1 MRFWPLLIAL
11 FPVVAVQAVITRRT
25 ALRLPD
31 AMGLRE
37 GTTGQ
42 GSPLRLL
49 VVGESTT
56 AGVGVKQSA
65 DALPAQLAGALSE
78 KTGRAVH
85 WRADGVT
92 GCRLADVHE
101 RLEHLD
107 RKVDL
112 VVIATGVNDTTG
124 LTPLKRWRAL
134 LRDTALLASQQGAQV
149 AVLALPPM
157 GYFTALP
164 QPLRHLMG
172 IRSGQLDQIARDT
185 ATATGHYQYIAW
197 QIPLSPVY
205 LAEDGYHPSAAGYR
219 AIAREAA
226 AAMFEQ
232 KLVCRGQ

>member
-1 MRFWPLLIAL
+1 MRFWLLFALL
-11 FPVVAVQAVITRRT
+11 FPVLAAQAVITRRT

-37 GTTGQ
+37 GVAGK
-42 GSPLRLL
+42 GPALKLL

-56 AGVGVKQSA
+56 AGVGVKQTA
-65 DALPAQLAGALSE
+65 DALPAQLAAALAE
-78 KTGRAVH
+78 KLQGSVH

-101 RLEHLD
+101 RLKHLD
-107 RKVDL
+107 RNVDL

-124 LTPLKRWRAL
+124 LTPLKRWEAL
-134 LRDTALLASQQGAQV
+134 LKDTARLASQQGARV

-157 GYFTALP
+157 GHFTALP
-164 QPLRHLMG
+164 QPLRYLVGLRAHT
-172 IRSGQLDQIARDT
+172 LDRIAREAAAEGGYLYVD
-185 ATATGHYQYIAW
+185 W
-197 QIPLSPVY
+197 ELPLSPVY

-226 AAMFEQ
+226 GGIVAWG
-232 KLVCRGQ
+232 R